1 MAFCESLE
9 CWQLTDGSSKVC
21 KDHAHN
27 THRLDL
33 SGLGSVHLQHH
44 AAPAHDFSKAVAL
57 TQTAINNLGG
67 PIHASMI
74 DHKPVDVALAQALT
88 QNAITHQGERHVDS
102 EKLPHDRAIAEA
114 LTLNAI
120 AHQPQDKLKQTGR
133 RSSLDVGLTAE
144 QQGALLEEAKA
155 EKDRKSA
162 SRVFGGGDP
171 KEAMTN
177 ILDEI
182 NHQGIIAVPHHKVP
196 DENITLN
203 QIKTLAQINAGD
215 AASKLRHTEAPVDH
229 SIAQAQTLKALSSD
243 AAKAHLTHTE
253 TSPVDLSLAHGKVV
267 YAIDHMKEPHL
278 KHDETISAK
287 RRGSDPALT
296 HGQTLYAIE
305 HREHGTPSDKV
316 FPDKA
321 LAEAL
326 TMTALGSEAPK
337 SHLHHVDHPH
347 EGLTKEEIAALQ
359 AAAQQEKAQDPQES
373 ESEKAPVFHLPK
385 TSE

>member
-1 MAFCESLE
+1 LE
-9 CWQLTDGSSKVC
+9 CWQLADGSSNVC
-21 KDHAHN
+21 KDHAQHA
-27 THRLDL
+27 HRLDL
-33 SGLGSVHLQHH
+33 SGLSSVHLQHH
-44 AAPAHDFSKAVAL
+44 DAPADFSKAVAL
-57 TQTAINNLGG
+57 TQNAINNLGG

-74 DHKPVDVALAQALT
+74 DHKPVDVALAQAMT
-88 QNAITHQGERHVDS
+88 QIALAHQGEKHADH
-102 EKLPHDRAIAEA
+102 EKLPVDRALAEA

-144 QQGALLEEAKA
+144 QQGALLEDAKA
-155 EKDRKSA
+155 EKDRRAA
-162 SRVFGGGDP
+162 SKVFGGGDP
-171 KEAMTN
+171 KEGMAN

-253 TSPVDLSLAHGKVV
+253 TSSVDLSLAHGKVL
-267 YAIDHMKEPHL
+267 YTIDHMKEPHL
-278 KHDETISAK
+278 KHDENVSAK
-287 RRGSDPALT
+287 RRGSDPALA
-296 HGQTLYAIE
+296 HGLTLYAIE
-305 HREHGTPSDKV
+305 HREHAPHSEIV
-316 FPDKA
+316 LPDKA

-326 TMTALGSEAPK
+326 TMAALGSEAPK
-337 SHLHHVDHPH
+337 SHLKPVEHPH
-347 EGLTKEEIAALQ
+347 EGLTIEEIAALQ
-359 AAAQQEKAQDPQES
+359 AAAQQERVQDP
-373 ESEKAPVFHLPK
+373 ESEKAPVIHLP

>member
-21 KDHAHN
+21 KDHAQSS
-27 THRLDL
+27 HRLDL
-33 SGLGSVHLQHH
+33 SGLGNVQLQSRGG
-44 AAPAHDFSKAVAL
+44 PSHDFSKAHAL

-88 QNAITHQGERHVDS
+88 QTAITKQGEKHVDR
-102 EKLPHDRAIAEA
+102 EKLPKDRAIAEA
-114 LTLNAI
+114 LTMTAI
-120 AHQPQDKLKQTGR
+120 GHQPQDKLKQTGR
-133 RSSLDVGLTAE
+133 RSSVESGLTSE

-155 EKDRKSA
+155 EKDRISA
-162 SRVFGGGDP
+162 SKVYGGGDS

-177 ILDEI
+177 ILGEI
-182 NHQGIIAVPHHKVP
+182 NNQGIIAVPHHKVP

-215 AASKLRHTEAPVDH
+215 AASKLRHTEPPVDH

-243 AAKAHLTHTE
+243 AAKANLTHTE
-253 TSPVDLSLAHGKVV
+253 TSPLDLSLAHGKLV
-267 YAIDHMKEPHL
+267 YAIDHMKEPNL
-278 KHDETISAK
+278 KHDETLAAK
-287 RRGSDPALT
+287 RRGSDPSLA
-296 HGQTLYAIE
+296 HGLNM
-305 HREHGTPSDKV
+305 R
-316 FPDKA
+316 
-321 LAEAL
+321 
-326 TMTALGSEAPK
+326 ALGSETLK
-337 SHLHHVDHPH
+337 TNLKQVEHPH

-359 AAAQQEKAQDPQES
+359 AAAQQEKAEDPHTES
-373 ESEKAPVFHLPK
+373 DRAPVIHLPK